1 VADLLSPGI
10 DRVVEAAFRKGVA
23 LDIRLMAHGP
33 RNPADAAG
41 ALGADLGQ
49 MVRSLV
55 FVATNLQGRLTPI
68 LCLVSCLS
76 QVDLALTAALAG
88 AVSVRPATA
97 VEAYELT
104 GYSDGMVPPFGHD
117 RNVTILMDQDLCA
130 YQWVWASAGAGGAFF
145 RVAPRTLRMLANAIV
160 APLAWTGAPDVR
172 AGRGMETQLRFG
184 TGAQG

>member
-55 FVATNLQGRLTPI
+55 FVATNLQGRLTQI
-68 LCLVSCLS
+68 LSMLSCLS
-76 QVDLALTAALAG
+76 QDDLALTAALAG

-130 YQWVWASAGAGGAFF
+130 YQWIWAAAGSDTAVF
-145 RVAPRTLRMLANAIV
+145 RAEPRTLRMLSNAIV
-160 APLAWTGAPDVR
+160 APIAATTW
-172 AGRGMETQLRFG
+172 LRLPMAIEPRLQFE
-184 TGAQG
+184 AS